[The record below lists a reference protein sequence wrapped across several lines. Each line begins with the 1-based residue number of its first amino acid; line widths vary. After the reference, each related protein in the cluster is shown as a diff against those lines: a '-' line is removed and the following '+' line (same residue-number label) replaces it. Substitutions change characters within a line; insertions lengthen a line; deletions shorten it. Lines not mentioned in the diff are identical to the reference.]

1 VTEPVTGRVAL
12 VTGGSRGIGRA
23 IALRLAA
30 SGHQVAVNYA
40 SNVAAADETVGV
52 IESAGGR
59 AIAYGA
65 DVSDEDQVEE
75 MFAKV
80 AAALGPVSILVN
92 NAGITRDNLL
102 LRMSA
107 KDFDDVIDTNLRST
121 YLCTRAALRGMLK
134 MKWGRIVSIASVAGI
149 GGNAGQANY
158 SASKAGMIGFSK
170 SIAKEIGSRGITVN
184 VVAPGFITTD
194 MTEGLGDGVKQGLT
208 DSISLR
214 RFGVP
219 DEVAAVVDF
228 LVSDGASYMTGQVLP
243 VDGGLVL

>member
-1 VTEPVTGRVAL
+1 VAL
-12 VTGGSRGIGRA
+12 VTGSSRGIGRA
-23 IALRLAA
+23 IAIRLAG
-30 SGHQVAVNYA
+30 S
-40 SNVAAADETVGV
+40 VAAEEVVRA
-52 IESAGGR
+52 IESGGGR
-59 AIAYGA
+59 AIACGG
-65 DVSDEDQVEE
+65 DVSQEDQVEE
-75 MFAKV
+75 MFGKV
-80 AAALGPVSILVN
+80 RAALGPVSILVN
-92 NAGITRDNLL
+92 NAGITKDNLL
-102 LRMSA
+102 LRMTPR
-107 KDFDDVIDTNLRST
+107 DFDAVIDTNLRST

-194 MTEGLGDGVKQGLT
+194 LTVDLSDGFKRGLI

-214 RFGVP
+214 RFGAP

-228 LVSDGASYMTGQVLP
+228 LASEGASYITGQVLP
-243 VDGGLVL
+243 VDGGLAL

>member
-1 VTEPVTGRVAL
+1 VSESLGARVAL

-23 IALRLAA
+23 IAIRLAE

-40 SNVAAADETVGV
+40 SNARAAEETVGV
-52 IESAGGR
+52 IESGGGR
-59 AIAYGA
+59 AVAYGA
-65 DVSDEDQVEE
+65 DVSQEGQVEE
-75 MFAKV
+75 LFAKV

-92 NAGITRDNLL
+92 NAGITKDNLL

-107 KDFDDVIDTNLRST
+107 RDFDAVINTNLRST

-134 MKWGRIVSIASVAGI
+134 MRWGRIVSIASVAGI

-184 VVAPGFITTD
+184 VVAPGFIMTD
-194 MTEGLGDGVKQGLT
+194 MTEDLGDGVKQGLT

-214 RFGVP
+214 RFGTP

-228 LVSDGASYMTGQVLP
+228 LASEGAAYVTGQVLP

>member
-1 VTEPVTGRVAL
+1 VTEPVGAKVAL

-23 IALRLAA
+23 IAIRLAE
-30 SGHQVAVNYA
+30 SGHQVAVNFS
-40 SNVAAADETVGV
+40 SNSIAAEETVAT

-59 AIAYGA
+59 AIAHGA
-65 DVSDEDQVEE
+65 DVSQEDQVEE

-102 LRMSA
+102 LRMSPR
-107 KDFDDVIDTNLRST
+107 DFDAVIDTNLRST
-121 YLCTRAALRGMLK
+121 YLCTRAAMRGMLK
-134 MKWGRIVSIASVAGI
+134 MRWGRIVSIASVAGI

-184 VVAPGFITTD
+184 VVAPGFIMTD
-194 MTEGLGDGVKQGLT
+194 MTEDLGDGVKRGLT

-214 RFGVP
+214 RFGEP

-228 LVSDGASYMTGQVLP
+228 LASEGASYITGQVLP